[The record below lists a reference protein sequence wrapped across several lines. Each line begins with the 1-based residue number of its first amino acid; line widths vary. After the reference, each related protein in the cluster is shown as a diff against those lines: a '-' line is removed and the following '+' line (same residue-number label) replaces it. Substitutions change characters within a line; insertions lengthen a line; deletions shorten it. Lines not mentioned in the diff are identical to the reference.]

1 MTNFQQNDNIYY
13 HKIYII
19 NCCSLNVLM
28 LTKLS
33 QKSDSRTN
41 FENAKFLF
49 RKSQVNINN
58 NKTES
63 IVHKRELCMYAEGI
77 LSLLDSY
84 ILRIISHSLSPL
96 SPLSL
101 FSFHLSAAISISLF
115 SKHDGIFHGR
125 GTEER
130 SIYLLCYALLTLFKN
145 K

>member
-1 MTNFQQNDNIYY
+1 M
-13 HKIYII
+13 
-19 NCCSLNVLM
+19 
-28 LTKLS
+28 S

-84 ILRIISHSLSPL
+84 ILRIISHSLS
-96 SPLSL
+96 LSL
-101 FSFHLSAAISISLF
+101 SLSFSFHLSAAISISLF